1 MPPPDEPNEPKV
13 PRESPKISSDTLPL
27 SYFVTVRT
35 FGCRSVFHEAPK
47 ASTVV
52 DVIESTRRR
61 VGFKKYG
68 YVVLPDHY
76 HVLLGG
82 GPDSRSVADAIL
94 SINRSVERFIRRTAD
109 TGQPLWDDEPE
120 VLVLYTPRARVEKL
134 NYIHHKPVVCGIV
147 ERAEDYE
154 FSSARFYFERYG
166 KTQF

>member
-1 MPPPDEPNEPKV
+1 MPRPDEPHEP
-13 PRESPKISSDTLPL
+13 TL

-35 FGCRSVFHEAPK
+35 FGCKRVFHEAPK

-52 DVIESTRRR
+52 DVIETTRRR

-76 HVLLGG
+76 HILLGG
-82 GPDSRSVADAIL
+82 GPDSRSVADVIL
-94 SINRSVERFIRRTAD
+94 AINRVVERFIELLD

-120 VLVLYTPRARVEKL
+120 VLVLYTARARVEKL

-147 ERAEDYE
+147 EKAEDYE

-166 KTQF
+166 KTEF